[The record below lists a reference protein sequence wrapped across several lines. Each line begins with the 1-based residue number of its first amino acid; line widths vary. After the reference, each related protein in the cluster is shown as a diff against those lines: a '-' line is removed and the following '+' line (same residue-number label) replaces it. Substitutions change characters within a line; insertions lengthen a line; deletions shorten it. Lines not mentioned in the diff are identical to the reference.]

1 MMKLTKF
8 GPETAKANRRRDY
21 EGFYHKYCHGKGLD
35 IGYRGSMQDADPIHN
50 AYGIEFDTPG
60 YDGKNLPFL
69 NESQDFVYNSH
80 CLEHISDYKQV
91 IKEWFR
97 VIKTNGFLIITV
109 PHQFLYEKKLN
120 LPSRYN
126 EDHKR
131 FYTPASL
138 LKEVE
143 ESLEPNTYRI
153 EYLKDCDEGFDY
165 SIPPEQHSNGEYQIE
180 LVIKK
185 IQKPKWDIK

>member
-1 MMKLTKF
+1 MSY
-8 GPETAKANRRRDY
+8 GPETNKAHLRRSF
-21 EGFYHKYCHGKGLD
+21 ENFYYLYTKGNGLD
-35 IGYRGSMQDADPIHN
+35 IGYKGSLKDADPIIN
-50 AYGIEFDTPG
+50 SIGIDTDYPG
-60 YDGKNLPFL
+60 YDGIILPFSD
-69 NESQDFVYNSH
+69 NSKDFVYNSH
-80 CLEHISDYKQV
+80 CLEHISNYKDT

-97 VIKTNGFLIITV
+97 VIKIGGYLIITV

-153 EYLKDCDEGFDY
+153 EYLKDCDQYFDY

-185 IQKPKWDIK
+185 IEKPNWDIK